1 MAIKINQ
8 IPVTLGKHYIQYVS
22 HQPASRVDVA
32 RLREMLDQKLMERQA
47 RESGICPVRE
57 ELFSQCFDEIIRQV
71 CLNEPERGLLLLRI
85 RDEIKM
91 TIAAYQ
97 TLYQSSS
104 TFAMRKQIQ
113 AEHGMADLDRK
124 IEELEAEKKRQSER
138 VIELKSKIEAIDTR
152 CQEKREIERQHREK

>member
-1 MAIKINQ
+1 MNPFYHLGSKKQQLPPMDTKPSSEDILNAIL
-8 IPVTLGKHYIQYVS
+8 PPREWVESGKHYIQYVS

-71 CLNEPERGLLLLRI
+71 TLSEPERGLLLLRV

-97 TLYQSSS
+97 TLY
-104 TFAMRKQIQ
+104 
-113 AEHGMADLDRK
+113 
-124 IEELEAEKKRQSER
+124 
-138 VIELKSKIEAIDTR
+138 
-152 CQEKREIERQHREK
+152 